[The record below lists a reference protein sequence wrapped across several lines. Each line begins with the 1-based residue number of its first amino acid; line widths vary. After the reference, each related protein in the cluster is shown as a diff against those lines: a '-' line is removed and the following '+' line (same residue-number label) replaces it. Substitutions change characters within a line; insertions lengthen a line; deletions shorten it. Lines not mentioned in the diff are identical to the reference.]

1 MINLE
6 RTLELLNSQDLEA
19 AREFKTEID
28 NKAQAKAQR
37 KIEELEDLE
46 EVVIEE
52 LHTVD
57 IQANDSK
64 NDSEAELDDSS
75 FVDSIEPKINVTQ
88 EDIQILERILQ
99 KKINAQKMA
108 MKDRM
113 VWAKYFES
121 VSYESVEAE
130 AISRKIEQMKT
141 LLF

>member
-1 MINLE
+1 MLKSLKII
-6 RTLELLNSQDLEA
+6 SDLG
-19 AREFKTEID
+19 
-28 NKAQAKAQR
+28 
-37 KIEELEDLE
+37 
-46 EVVIEE
+46 
-52 LHTVD
+52 LHTV
-57 IQANDSK
+57 
-64 NDSEAELDDSS
+64 
-75 FVDSIEPKINVTQ
+75 VTAPHPT
-88 EDIQILERILQ
+88 EKRYIQILERILQ